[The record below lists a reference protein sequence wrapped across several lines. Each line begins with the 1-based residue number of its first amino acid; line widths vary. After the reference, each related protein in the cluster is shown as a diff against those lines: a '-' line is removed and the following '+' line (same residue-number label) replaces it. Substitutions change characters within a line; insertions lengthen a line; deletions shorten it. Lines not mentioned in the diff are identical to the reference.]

1 MNVVTRG
8 IRNAF
13 RNAIR
18 TFSIVV
24 ILGLSVGLALAMLVA
39 RQAVNQKIASVK
51 SSIGNTISVSPAGAR
66 GFEGGGEP
74 LTADQLKKVSS
85 LANVSS
91 VLETLSDRLTSSN
104 TNLQS
109 AIQAGSLGQRASG
122 NNGTGFTA
130 PPEGFGGERGTGS
143 SSSDGNTGTVT
154 RTFTPPVTVTGVNNL
169 TAASTYGGST
179 VSYTSGTPID
189 AAKDANVAVIG
200 KALADKN
207 NLKVGSTF
215 TAYGATITVKG
226 IYDTGNTFSNGG
238 LIMPLATV
246 QRLSGQT
253 NDVNSATVTVNSVDN
268 IDSVVTAVKN
278 ALGTSA
284 DVVSNQ
290 DTAKEAIAPLE
301 NVKSISM
308 FSLIGALVAGA
319 VIILL
324 TMTMIVRERRRE
336 IGVMKA
342 IGASNLKTM
351 FQFVTESITLT
362 VLGLA
367 VGLAIGIA
375 AANPVTKMLVNNSSS
390 STSTSQTASGPGMG
404 ASRGGFRRLGSE
416 NVLNVKNIE
425 ASVGWDIIGYG
436 AGAAFA
442 IAIVGSALPALFISK
457 IRPAEVM
464 RAE

>member
-39 RQAVNQKIASVK
+39 RQAVDQKIQTVK
-51 SSIGNTISVSPAGAR
+51 SSIGNTVSISPAGAR

-74 LTADQLKKVSS
+74 LTTEQLAKVSK
-85 LANVSS
+85 LAHVSS
-91 VLETLSDRLTSSN
+91 VTQLLNDRLTSS
-104 TNLQS
+104 TSNLQS
-109 AIQAGSLGQRASG
+109 AIDAGSLGQRSSG
-122 NNGTGFTA
+122 NNGVTFSG
-130 PPEGFGGERGTGS
+130 PPEVMTNTNDGSGS
-143 SSSDGNTGTVT
+143 SPQIARV
-154 RTFTPPVTVTGVNNL
+154 FTPPVMVTGTNNVT
-169 TAASTYGGST
+169 TASIYGGDSIT
-179 VSYTSGTPID
+179 YTSGKALDPT
-189 AAKDANVAVIG
+189 KDENVAVVG
-200 KALADKN
+200 KELATKN
-207 NLKVGSTF
+207 NLSVGSTF
-215 TAYGATITVKG
+215 TAYSTTITVVG
-226 IYDTGNTFSNGG
+226 IYDTGTTFSNAG
-238 LIMPLATV
+238 LVMSLPAL
-246 QRLSGQT
+246 QRLSGQSGS
-253 NDVNSATVTVNSVDN
+253 VNSATATVDSVDN
-268 IDSVVTAVKN
+268 IDSVVTSITST
-278 ALGTSA
+278 LGSSA

-290 DTAKEAIAPLE
+290 DSAKEAIAPLE
-301 NVKSISM
+301 NVKSISL

-362 VLGLA
+362 ALGLV
-367 VGLAIGIA
+367 VGLLIGIA
-375 AANPVTKMLVNNSSS
+375 AANPITTMLVKNS
-390 STSTSQTASGPGMG
+390 STSTSQTASNGPGGGSGPVRIRTLGRIG
-404 ASRGGFRRLGSE
+404 ANSLE
-416 NVLNVKNIE
+416 NAKNIQT
-425 ASVGWDIIGYG
+425 SVGWDILAYG
-436 AGAAFA
+436 VGAALA
-442 IAIVGSALPALFISK
+442 IAIVGSAVPALLISK

>member
-51 SSIGNTISVSPAGAR
+51 SSIGNTISVSPAGSR

-74 LTADQLKKVSS
+74 LTTDQIKKVSS

-91 VLETLSDRLTSSN
+91 VLETLSDRLTTSD

-109 AIQAGSLGQRASG
+109 AIEAGSLGQRASG

-130 PPEGFGGERGTGS
+130 PPEGFSGERS
-143 SSSDGNTGTVT
+143 ESSSDGSGSSTVT
-154 RTFTPPVTVTGVNNL
+154 RTFTPPVTVTGVNSL
-169 TAASTYGGST
+169 AAASTYGGST
-179 VSYTSGTPID
+179 VSYTSGVPID
-189 AAKDANVAVIG
+189 PTKDANIAVIG

-215 TAYGATITVKG
+215 TAYNTTITVKG

-238 LIMPLATV
+238 LIMPLTTV

-268 IDSVVTAVKN
+268 IDGVVTAVKS
-278 ALGTSA
+278 ALGSSA

-375 AANPVTKMLVNNSSS
+375 AANPITKMLVNNSSS
-390 STSTSQTASGPGMG
+390 SSTASQTAAGPGVG
-404 ASRGGFRRLGSE
+404 AIRGGFRRLGSE
-416 NVLNVKNIE
+416 NTTNIKNIE
-425 ASVGWDIIGYG
+425 TSVGWDIIGYG
-436 AGAAFA
+436 VGAAFA